1 MKLFFDSSVLI
12 PAFYKFH
19 VHHVPSSRIFLA
31 ASKEHSFCALRTL
44 GEVYAVLTGLSVRP
58 RITGP
63 DGMAIIQ
70 QIIDRLNVIALN
82 EQEYLSALRNVSA
95 TIVGGAAYDALIAH
109 CAVKSGADL
118 LLTWNVRDF
127 IRFGPD
133 IARLVKTPL
142 EV

>member
-1 MKLFFDSSVLI
+1 
-12 PAFYKFH
+12 
-19 VHHVPSSRIFLA
+19 
-31 ASKEHSFCALRTL
+31 
-44 GEVYAVLTGLSVRP
+44 
-58 RITGP
+58 
-63 DGMAIIQ
+63 MAIIQ